1 MDTIYLLG
9 ILSSFSLDWYA
20 RRFVETN
27 LTFSTITHFPIPR
40 PEKNN
45 PLCLRLIE
53 LAGRLACPDKRFSD
67 WAKAIGV
74 NCGKIEKDEKEDLIN
89 ELDAV
94 VANLYGLSRKQLI
107 HIFETFHVGSDYHGK
122 LEATLKYYQK

>member
-1 MDTIYLLG
+1 MRKIAGSD
-9 ILSSFSLDWYA
+9 
-20 RRFVETN
+20 
-27 LTFSTITHFPIPR
+27 STGSDKYFANPGHIFYVFFPRIISVHKNKID

-45 PLCLRLIE
+45 PLRLRLIE

-94 VANLYGLSRKQLI
+94 VANLYGLSRNQLI
-107 HIFETFHVGSDYHGK
+107 HIFETFHVGSDYHEK